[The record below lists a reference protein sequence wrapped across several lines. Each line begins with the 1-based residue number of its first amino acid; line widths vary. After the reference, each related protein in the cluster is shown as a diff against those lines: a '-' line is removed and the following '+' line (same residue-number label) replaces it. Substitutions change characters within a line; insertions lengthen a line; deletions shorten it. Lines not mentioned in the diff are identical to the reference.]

1 VTGALA
7 LARLLAAERALAS
20 LPRPFDAGEGLVEL
34 SPAGVRRLY
43 LPRVSTFTVE
53 DLVAAC
59 DAQAEYHAAREALA
73 AALRAEG
80 REIEDG
86 PWLHK
91 IDRLGR
97 LLIVR
102 LDPDTARPAIPA
114 RPK

>member
-7 LARLLAAERALAS
+7 LARLRAAERALAS

-53 DLVAAC
+53 DLIRHR
-59 DAQAEYHAAREALA
+59 DAQAEFHAAREELA
-73 AALRAEG
+73 AALKADAEPL
-80 REIEDG
+80 EDG

-91 IDRLGR
+91 IDRAGR
-97 LLIVR
+97 LLTVR
-102 LDPDTARPAIPA
+102 LDPDTARPATPA